1 MTPTFDFEK
10 ALAPSKAFTALS
22 IAKTESLIALNT
34 ALLTKYS
41 SLTLANVKSA
51 MEVKDLEAAQ
61 AYFAKQGESAK
72 EMLET
77 MMEDGKAVAKIGEE
91 YSAEVQKLVA
101 ETGKDVVEATKEVAA
116 KAAPAKKAPAKK
128 AA

>member
-10 ALAPSKAFTALS
+10 AFAPSKAFAALS

-34 ALLTKYS
+34 ELLTKYS
-41 SLTLANVKSA
+41 GLAMTNVKSA

-72 EMLET
+72 EVLET

-91 YSAEVQKLVA
+91 YTAEVQKLVA
-101 ETGKDVVEATKEVAA
+101 ESSKDVVEATKEVAA